1 MVFPLG
7 VIASFLAAAASAA
20 ALTPL
25 AANVAARANV
35 IAPPREDRWGSRP
48 IPLLGGLAIALALLL
63 PVTVFAGSEDRLTV
77 VALGT
82 LAALILGVIDDARG
96 LRPSSKIVGQT
107 IIASG
112 VALGGLRV
120 EIVDLAPLSFM
131 LTVVWFVGLMNAV
144 NLIDNMDGLS
154 AGVAAIAA
162 GVLVF
167 MAPAEPSWIRL
178 LAAGTAGACVGFLV
192 HNFPPARVYMGDAG
206 SMVLGFVLAA
216 LGLLLTNAAASNVAL
231 AVLGPLLVL
240 GLPIFDTMLVTLA
253 RRLEGRPVS
262 SGGRDHTSHR
272 LVAHG
277 LSERATVIVL
287 YTIAAGL
294 ALLGF
299 LSEALGLVFLPLA
312 GLVLAALVVFGT
324 FLLVAPGGED
334 DRHTPARRLV
344 MGAGRRLIRFGGE
357 IALDASLATIALF
370 SAFLIRFETLP
381 PPTFVRLFLQA
392 APIVIPVQ
400 LAAFVLLDVYRI
412 LWTYLGVTDLV
423 VVLRAS
429 FVGTLI
435 AGLLMLYVLGLSDQS
450 KAVLL
455 MDGVFLAVL
464 VSGSRLFFVW
474 LRQWSEGRPR
484 AGSRRVLIVGASER
498 GQLALRL
505 LVRNR
510 EVAYVPAGF
519 LDDDPGKHRRRI
531 AGVPVLGRTTEL
543 SDMVRRHAVDLVVLA
558 LPDDR
563 IREEVRAACAQAGVE
578 MRELSRSLIE
588 SS

>member
-1 MVFPLG
+1 MFPLG
-7 VIASFLAAAASAA
+7 SIASFIAAAVSAA

-25 AANVAARANV
+25 AATVAARANV
-35 IAPPREDRWGSRP
+35 VAPARADRWGSRAT
-48 IPLLGGLAIALALLL
+48 PLLGGLAIALAILL

-82 LAALILGVIDDARG
+82 LAALVLGVVDDVRG

-107 IIASG
+107 VIASG

-120 EIVDLAPLSFM
+120 EIVDIAPLSFL
-131 LTVVWFVGLMNAV
+131 LTVIWVVGLMNAV
-144 NLIDNMDGLS
+144 NLIDNMDGLA

-167 MAPAEPSWIRL
+167 MAPTEPAWIRL
-178 LAAGTAGACVGFLV
+178 LAAATAGGCVGFLL

-253 RRLEGRPVS
+253 RRIEGRPVS

-287 YTIAAGL
+287 YAIAAGL

-324 FLLVAPGGED
+324 FLLVGPGGED

-344 MGAGRRLIRFGGE
+344 VGAGRRLIRFGGE

-370 SAFLIRFETLP
+370 SAFLIRFESLP
-381 PPTFVRLFLQA
+381 APTFVNLFLQA

-423 VVLRAS
+423 IVLRAS
-429 FVGTLI
+429 FVGTLV
-435 AGLLMLYVLGLSDQS
+435 AGLLMLYVLGFSGQS

-474 LRQWSEGRPR
+474 LRHWSEARPR
-484 AGSRRVLIVGASER
+484 AGSRRVLIVGATER

-510 EVAYVPAGF
+510 DTAYVPAGF

-531 AGVPVLGRTTEL
+531 AGVPVLGRTAEL
-543 SDMVRRHAVDLVVLA
+543 SDVVARHAVDLVVVALA
-558 LPDDR
+558 DDR
-563 IREEVRAACAQAGVE
+563 VRDEVRASCARAGVE

-588 SS
+588 SP